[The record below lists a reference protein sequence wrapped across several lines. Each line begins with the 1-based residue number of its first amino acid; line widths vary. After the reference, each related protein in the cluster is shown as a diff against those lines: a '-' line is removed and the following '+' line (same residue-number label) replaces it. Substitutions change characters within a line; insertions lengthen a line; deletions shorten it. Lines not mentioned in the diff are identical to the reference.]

1 MDILKTI
8 LLDNSN
14 QVIMLL
20 ITSLA
25 TWIGTTYKNYIT
37 LKQKKDIVEATVKYV
52 EQTST
57 NLNSREKFS
66 KAKEKAI
73 IWFKEKGIKISDTE
87 LEVLIESCVL
97 EFNAK
102 KS

>member
-1 MDILKTI
+1 MDILQTI

-20 ITSLA
+20 ITGLA
-25 TWIGTTYKNYIT
+25 TWIGTTYKNYIN
-37 LKQKKDIVEATVKYV
+37 LKQKKDIIEATVKYV

-57 NLNSREKFS
+57 NLTSREKFS
-66 KAKEKAI
+66 KAKEKVNS
-73 IWFKEKGIKISDTE
+73 WLKEKNIKISDTE
-87 LEVLIESCVL
+87 LEVLIESFVH
-97 EFNAK
+97 EFNLK

>member
-8 LLDNSN
+8 LIDNSN
-14 QVIMLL
+14 QVIMLI
-20 ITSLA
+20 ITGLA

-66 KAKEKAI
+66 KAKEKSI
-73 IWFKEKGIKISDTE
+73 IWVKEKGIKISDTE
-87 LEVLIESCVL
+87 LEVLIESCVH

>member
-8 LLDNSN
+8 LIDNGS
-14 QVIMLL
+14 QIIMLA
-20 ITSLA
+20 ITALA
-25 TWIGTTYKNYIT
+25 TWIGTIYKNYIN
-37 LKQKKDIVEATVKYV
+37 LKQKEEIVQATVKFV

-66 KAKEKAI
+66 KAKEKANS
-73 IWFKEKGIKISDTE
+73 WFKEKGIKISDTE
-87 LEVLIESCVL
+87 LEILIESFVH